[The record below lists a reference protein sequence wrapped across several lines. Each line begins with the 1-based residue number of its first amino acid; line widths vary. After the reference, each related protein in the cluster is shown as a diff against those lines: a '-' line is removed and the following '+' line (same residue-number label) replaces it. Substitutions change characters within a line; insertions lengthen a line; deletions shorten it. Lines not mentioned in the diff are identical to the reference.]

1 MTASAEGVGAWYRR
15 GRLVPD
21 PRRFYDGGNLDDGDA
36 HEGPDPT
43 KPMRVC
49 LERHLEQREGRVTS
63 PEKEVFALERRIAY
77 HHRDHAEPFVV
88 PARKEFRTDLASV
101 PSIFTWLVPRSGV
114 HLPAAL
120 VHDALVDAVPPE
132 VPGAAGKQ
140 PYLGPYVARY
150 EADRVFRDAMA
161 DCGTGTVRRWLTW
174 TGVTLRTLLL
184 GKGSRSRGAGIYYAC
199 VMVVTMLGIAA
210 LGLAATLDLLDL
222 SLFGHVV
229 RVPWMGGPWGE
240 SMGGWLAGQGFWAE
254 LGRGVLAAALIPAVT
269 SAFWW
274 TFWRAGLIAGI
285 ALALLLHVTIV
296 VGLLTLLLVGLEW
309 LTVGRRAKALG
320 AARVTG

>member
-1 MTASAEGVGAWYRR
+1 
-15 GRLVPD
+15 
-21 PRRFYDGGNLDDGDA
+21 
-36 HEGPDPT
+36 
-43 KPMRVC
+43 MRIC
-49 LERHLEQREGRVTS
+49 LERHLERREGRTTA

-77 HHRDHAEPFVV
+77 HHPAYSEPFIV
-88 PARKEFRTDLASV
+88 PARKDFRTDLASV
-101 PSIFTWLVPRSGV
+101 PAIFTWLVPRSGV

-132 VPGAAGKQ
+132 VPGAAGNQ

-161 DCGTGTVRRWLTW
+161 DCGTGTIRRWLTW
-174 TGVTLRTLLL
+174 TGVTLRTMLL
-184 GKGSRSRGAGIYYAC
+184 GKGSRRRGCGIYYAC

-210 LGLAATLDLLDL
+210 LGVAATLDLLDR
-222 SLFGHVV
+222 SVFGHVV
-229 RVPWMGGPWGE
+229 HVPWMGGAWGA

-254 LGRGVLAAALIPAVT
+254 LARGVVAAALMPAVA

-274 TFWRAGLIAGI
+274 RFWRAGIVAGI

-296 VGLLTLLLVGLEW
+296 MGLLTLLFVGLER
-309 LTVGRRAKALG
+309 LTVGRRAKAMG
-320 AARVTG
+320 AARAAG